1 VISNLAITA
10 TTLLVGF
17 IVFFV
22 GTLPYAGFTT
32 DLRFA
37 WHPAGKVAESFVL
50 GSRKTASFF
59 ILALCA
65 GLCALAIFCNGHT
78 AALANTALFF
88 ILAPLPYFVID
99 AIRKDASLYSKE
111 IVFHNVFSPITTRHE
126 RVLRGG
132 LAVEERPRIAFYLDD
147 QAWTEIRIAST
158 DDRRFLNQFHITG
171 GLYIAEA
178 TNETLQLFDSLGL
191 YPYLIHPDNRRAM
204 QAFEEALFS
213 YFNETPPASARPAVL
228 PPKIVIVTAGP
239 PIGPTPTPAAPAVP
253 IVTAP
258 VPAPRVAPAVVAPA
272 AAVIPVVT
280 VAPTVAPVTPP
291 EPEAPGEAGSGNENP
306 FNFDDEPPTATPPEP
321 AESAYPE
328 PEEPAEPPQP
338 AAPPPP
344 AEVASPIA
352 PNSEAAV
359 PENLHQSVADLVDTG
374 AQASSFKQRP
384 KRGGGP
390 GAPAAA
396 PKPKRTLRVDGL
408 DGLNG
413 PQE

>member
-59 ILALCA
+59 ILSLCA

-213 YFNETPPASARPAVL
+213 YFNESPPASARPAVL

-239 PIGPTPTPAAPAVP
+239 PIRPAQTPVFPAAPT
-253 IVTAP
+253 VTAP
-258 VPAPRVAPAVVAPA
+258 VPAPRVAPVTVV
-272 AAVIPVVT
+272 PVVT
-280 VAPTVAPVTPP
+280 VAPLVAPTVAPVTPP
-291 EPEAPGEAGSGNENP
+291 EAEAPGEAGSGNENP
-306 FNFDDEPPTATPPEP
+306 FNFDDEPPNAAAPPEP
-321 AESAYPE
+321 AASAYPE
-328 PEEPAEPPQP
+328 AEEPAEPPQP
-338 AAPPPP
+338 AAPAPPTE
-344 AEVASPIA
+344 AASPIA
-352 PNSEAAV
+352 PHSEAAV

-384 KRGGGP
+384 KRGSGGA

-413 PQE
+413 PAE